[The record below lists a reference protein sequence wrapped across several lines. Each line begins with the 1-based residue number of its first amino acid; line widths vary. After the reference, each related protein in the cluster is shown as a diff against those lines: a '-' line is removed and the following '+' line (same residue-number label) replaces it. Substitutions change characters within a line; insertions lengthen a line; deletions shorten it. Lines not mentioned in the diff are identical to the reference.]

1 MQRRGFEDEEI
12 EKTVAHLKRLA
23 LLDDKAFAEFW
34 KDDRTSFKPRSQS
47 LLKLELRRKG
57 IESDVIDEAVEN
69 IDETDNAYRSALV
82 KARTLPLSDFKVFRQ
97 RLSSYLQRRGFN
109 YGVINNTVK
118 KVWQEKTGQSGESP
132 EMAEEAMP

>member
-1 MQRRGFEDEEI
+1 LQRRGFEDEEI